1 MASCVFCGMNLLT
14 IPLDLAHVYLAN
26 PYVNSVFNF
35 FLYLDITIFTF
46 FGRKIGLLRMNQRHP
61 QSRHTPHGGSE
72 KTDTEKGTRA
82 RKRKIFPGVVLYI
95 RPRSSPSLGP
105 ALFS

>member
-72 KTDTEKGTRA
+72 FSPPPEQFYPPTRRIWSFIGTTTT
-82 RKRKIFPGVVLYI
+82 GSSLYST
-95 RPRSSPSLGP
+95 PREL
-105 ALFS
+105 